1 MHAAG
6 VPRAFPPRVPT
17 LCRLVCQGF
26 EVFLADCD
34 SNPRLPGLIPR
45 SVVAPWW
52 KALTLLCGAEMER
65 FERRLKTIIGTGE
78 FEEADQLAIEVQKAA
93 IQWTRRAIN
102 ECERQECDPSLREIF
117 TNHLHIDDM
126 REIVRLLPLSGA
138 LRSQIN
144 LAFSQLAEAE
154 QMEGRRI
161 LDLSGETIAMLKH
174 QYLGFAERC
183 GAEARYLA
191 LAVLNRMVRPG
202 QILMLGRALGWRP
215 GEPGSACAEF
225 DAVAGRLFR
234 ELQRQAHEIAT
245 LAASPDCGAAMPKI
259 YEMTARYLDEAEHLA
274 NQAAPRNGTE
284 WAALFAETQTE
295 LARAFDAD
303 FFRRVA
309 RCVFDPNSP
318 PDAASLDTALAGAHF
333 LSLLLER
340 GSAYEF
346 AGRAR
351 DTVTGLAAT
360 IEATAQPLIE
370 AIQTAPGYPSLDSQ
384 LQAML
389 RVTEIM
395 FKDGHGAQLARGQRR
410 GRAPGAGPAAPPRT
424 PPPSLRASPC

>member
-1 MHAAG
+1 VSLEIAAEPNPSAALPAAG
-6 VPRAFPPRVPT
+6 APRAFPPRVPT

-26 EVFLADCD
+26 EVFLADRET
-34 SNPRLPGLIPR
+34 NPRLPGLIPR

-93 IQWTRRAIN
+93 IQWTRRAIA

-117 TNHLHIDDM
+117 TDRLHIDDM

-161 LDLSGETIAMLKH
+161 LDLSGETVAMLKH
-174 QYLGFAERC
+174 QYLGFAEHC

-191 LAVLNRMVRPG
+191 LAILNRMVRPG

-215 GEPGSACAEF
+215 GEPGSICAEF

-234 ELQRQAHEIAT
+234 ELNRLAHEIAT
-245 LAASPDCGAAMPKI
+245 LAAAPDCAAAMPQI
-259 YEMTARYLDEAEHLA
+259 YQLTARFLDEAEHLA
-274 NQAAPRNGTE
+274 NQAAPHPGTE
-284 WAALFAETQTE
+284 WSALFAETQIE

-309 RCVFDPNSP
+309 RTVFDPAAA
-318 PDAASLDTALAGAHF
+318 PDAAGLDAAVAAARF

-340 GSAYEF
+340 GGIHEF
-346 AGRAR
+346 SSRAR
-351 DTVTGLAAT
+351 DTVAQLAAT
-360 IEATAQPLIE
+360 IEATSQPLIE
-370 AIQTAPGYPSLDSQ
+370 TIRTAPGYASLDTQ

-389 RVTEIM
+389 QVTEIM
-395 FKDGHGAQLARGQRR
+395 FKDGHGAQLARAMRMARR
-410 GRAPGAGPAAPPRT
+410 TTAA
-424 PPPSLRASPC
+424 A